1 MVHLVLRVAGVALLV
16 ALTVAIHGA
25 GTTLAIGRQMQLHPE
40 IGRGARGWLVNHAVP
55 LLVFELLLVHIV
67 EIFFWGFYFHMLGIF
82 DGFRMALYFTA
93 VTYTT
98 LGYGDVVAGPTW
110 ILEAGA
116 LSIIGWLMFGWSTG
130 VLVWILGR
138 HYERI
143 FPSDPD
149 HRAPASA

>member
-1 MVHLVLRVAGVALLV
+1 M
-16 ALTVAIHGA
+16 LTVAIHGA
-25 GTTLAIGRQMQLHPE
+25 GTMLVIGRQMQLHPR
-40 IGRGARGWLVNHAVP
+40 IGRGASRWLVNRAVT
-55 LLVFELLLVHIV
+55 LLVFELLLVHIA
-67 EIFFWGFYFHMLGIF
+67 EIFLWGFYFHTLGIF
-82 DGFRMALYFTA
+82 DSFRIALYFTA

-149 HRAPASA
+149 HRAPASP

>member
-1 MVHLVLRVAGVALLV
+1 MFHFALRLAGVALLV

-25 GTTLAIGRQMQLHPE
+25 GTMLAIEQQMRVPLAVGRHVSRQ
-40 IGRGARGWLVNHAVP
+40 LVNRAVI
-55 LLVFELLLVHIV
+55 LLVLELLQAHVIK
-67 EIFFWGFYFHMLGIF
+67 IFVWSTYLQAIGVF
-82 DGFRMALYFTA
+82 DTFRVALYFTA

-116 LSIIGWLMFGWSTG
+116 LAIIGWLMFGWPAG

-138 HYERI
+138 HYEQI
-143 FPSDPD
+143 FPRDAD
-149 HRAPASA
+149 HRAPISR

>member
-1 MVHLVLRVAGVALLV
+1 MAGEPC
-16 ALTVAIHGA
+16 GD
-25 GTTLAIGRQMQLHPE
+25 
-40 IGRGARGWLVNHAVP
+40 

-67 EIFFWGFYFHMLGIF
+67 QIVLWGLYFRALGIF
-82 DGFRMALYFTA
+82 EGLRVALYFAA

-116 LSIIGWLMFGWSTG
+116 LAIIGWLMFGRSTG

-143 FPSDPD
+143 FPRDPD
-149 HRAPASA
+149 HRAPASP

>member
-16 ALTVAIHGA
+16 VLTVAIHGA
-25 GTTLAIGRQMQLHPE
+25 GTMLAIDRQMRSHQE
-40 IGRGARGWLVNHAVP
+40 MGRGASMWLVNRAVP
-55 LLVFELLLVHIV
+55 LLVFDLLLIHIV
-67 EIFFWGFYFHMLGIF
+67 EIFFWAFYYDLLGIF
-82 DGFRMALYFTA
+82 DSFRIALYFAA

-98 LGYGDVVAGPTW
+98 LGYGDVVAGPNW

-116 LSIIGWLMFGWSTG
+116 LSIVGWLMFGWSTG

-143 FPSDPD
+143 FPSGPD
-149 HRAPASA
+149 RRASSSR

>member
-1 MVHLVLRVAGVALLV
+1 MAHLVLRVAGVALLV
-16 ALTVAIHGA
+16 MLTVAIHGA
-25 GTTLAIGRQMQLHPE
+25 GTMLAIGRQMQLHPE
-40 IGRGARGWLVNHAVP
+40 MGRGASVWLVNRAVP

-67 EIFFWGFYFHMLGIF
+67 EIFFWAFYFDILGIF
-82 DGFRMALYFTA
+82 DGFRVALYFAA

-149 HRAPASA
+149 RRAPASP